1 MMVMGFALALAAGIF
16 IALQGNINALV
27 AGQTGIY
34 TVVLI
39 PVVTQV
45 ILLAAFL
52 AVNRP
57 YVQEVARIGQ
67 VNWGLALLVASAFL
81 GLGIMTTMT
90 FSIMTIGPLVAF
102 TTVIFSQLLASMV
115 IEHFGLIG
123 VAQNPVSV
131 FRILGLGL
139 MVVAVRLFYL

>member
-52 AVNRP
+52 AVNRS

-67 VNWGLALLVASAFL
+67 VNWGLALLVASALL

-123 VAQNPVSV
+123 VAQSPVSV